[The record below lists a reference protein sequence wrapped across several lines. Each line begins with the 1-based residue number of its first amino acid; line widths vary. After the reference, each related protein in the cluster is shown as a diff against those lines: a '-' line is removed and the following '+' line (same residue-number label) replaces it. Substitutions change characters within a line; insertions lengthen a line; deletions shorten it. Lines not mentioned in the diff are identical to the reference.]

1 MKQFNIRNVRKAY
14 INTLNG
20 LVSVKPSRIISKN
33 GFKEIRV
40 KVLEKKHGYKKDDYL
55 ILDSD
60 QVFPVSFVKI
70 DRNGYPEEFNKNFEW
85 VDQSEE
91 IKTSISGI

>member
-33 GFKEIRV
+33 GFKEI
-40 KVLEKKHGYKKDDYL
+40 
-55 ILDSD
+55 
-60 QVFPVSFVKI
+60 
-70 DRNGYPEEFNKNFEW
+70 
-85 VDQSEE
+85 
-91 IKTSISGI
+91 